1 MGIRDNE
8 IKGFMCNYTNFIME
22 ILSKDNDK
30 LKKENQRLKTM
41 IMKFISGEYTKKEL
55 NNKF

>member
-1 MGIRDNE
+1 
-8 IKGFMCNYTNFIME
+8 MCNYTNFIME

-30 LKKENQRLKTM
+30 LKKENQRLKIM

-55 NNKF
+55 NNNFQSLIDKDKK